1 VVNDPGSGCGL
12 NPFAPAFVAAYVCFV
27 VAVGCAIVSRR
38 LRVGAMIFAAAFGVT
53 AAILGAAAWALTP

>member
-1 VVNDPGSGCGL
+1 L